1 MCLVNMCFRTLA
13 VRVCHRRYVRGSL
26 LLLLVLE
33 NDRKSIGRE
42 WVESHAL
49 GSRLSRKRR
58 IMMSLNLRNE

>member
-1 MCLVNMCFRTLA
+1 M
-13 VRVCHRRYVRGSL
+13 
-26 LLLLVLE
+26 LLLVLE